1 VLASPSRSL
10 RCLLVLPAL
19 LVAVPA
25 QAAKPG
31 AGQFSKYD
39 AAVDP
44 ILAQMTLAEKVGQMT
59 QGDLASIPDPAAIG
73 KLFLGSVLA
82 GGNSDPK
89 AGNSLEAWRD
99 TYNTCQKE
107 ATATRLGIPLVFG
120 VDAVHGHNNVL
131 GAVVFPHNIGLG
143 CANNPELVEEISA
156 ITALEVRATGPNW
169 AFAPC
174 VTVPQDDR
182 WGRVYEGY
190 AEVPERVATLG
201 QAAVRGLQG
210 SDMSEP
216 TRVLACAKHFI
227 GDGGTTAEVR
237 KPQGGS
243 IDQLERLRLDQG
255 DTRVD
260 EETLRRVHLP
270 GYPPCLEAGVGSI
283 MPSYSSWNGV
293 KCSGSKELMTD
304 LLKDELGFEGFLI
317 SDWNAIDQV
326 DPDFKTAI
334 KKSVNA
340 GMDMGMVPERYELFT
355 KLLTELVEEGSVPM
369 ARIDDA
375 VRRILRVKAAMGLL
389 DKSRDHLADPKLA
402 ESFGSPE
409 HREVARRAVRE
420 SIVLLKNDGV
430 LPIGGAKRV
439 HVSGAAAN
447 DLGVQCGGW
456 TVDWQGKPGETT
468 PGGTT
473 IVTALRTGWSDDVVL
488 TNDDDGRGARD
499 ADVAIVVVGEKPYA
513 EGGGDEPNPA
523 LSKEDHEV
531 IDRVAASGTP
541 TVLVVLSGR
550 PVVLGDA
557 VDKVDA
563 VVAAW
568 LPGTEGQGVA
578 DVLLGAHKPTATL
591 SFSWPRS
598 NDQQPIN
605 QGDEDYD
612 PLFPVGHGLTY

>member
-1 VLASPSRSL
+1 VKLFAPIRTVVSIVAIAASATT
-10 RCLLVLPAL
+10 C
-19 LVAVPA
+19 

-31 AGQFSKYD
+31 EGRFSKYD
-39 AAVDP
+39 SVVDP
-44 ILAQMTLAEKVGQMT
+44 VLAQMTLAEKVGQMT
-59 QGDLASIPDPAAIG
+59 QGDLASIPDPTAIG
-73 KLFLGSVLA
+73 RLHLGSVLA
-82 GGNSDPK
+82 GGNSNPK
-89 AGNSLEAWRD
+89 AGNSLEAWRE
-99 TYNTCQKE
+99 TYNTCQKA
-107 ATATRLGIPLVFG
+107 ATSTRLGIPLVFG

-143 CANNPELVEEISA
+143 CANDPGLVEEIAA
-156 ITALEVRATGPNW
+156 ITALEVRATGANW

-190 AEVPERVATLG
+190 AEVPERVAKLG
-201 QAAVRGLQG
+201 PAAVRGLQG
-210 SDMSEP
+210 ADLQDP
-216 TRVLACAKHFI
+216 VRVLGCAKHFV
-227 GDGGTTAEVR
+227 GDGGTSAEVR
-237 KPQGGS
+237 TPHGGS
-243 IDQLERLRLDQG
+243 IDQDKRLRLDQG

-260 EETLRRVHLP
+260 EATLRRVHLP
-270 GYPPCLEAGVGSI
+270 GYPPCLAAGVGSI

-293 KCSGSKELMTD
+293 KCSASKELLTD
-304 LLKDELGFEGFLI
+304 LLKNELGFEGFLI

-334 KKSVNA
+334 KMSINA

-355 KLLTELVEEGSVPM
+355 KLLTELAEEGAVPM

-389 DKSRDHLADPKLA
+389 DKSQDHLADPKLA
-402 ESFGSPE
+402 ESFGSPQ

-420 SIVLLKNDGV
+420 SLVILKNDGV
-430 LPIGGAKRV
+430 LPLGGVKRV

-447 DLGVQCGGW
+447 DLGIQCGGW
-456 TVDWQGKPGETT
+456 TIDWQGTLGDITT
-468 PGGTT
+468 GGTT
-473 IVTALRTGWSDDVVL
+473 ILTALRNELAGDIQLS
-488 TNDDDGRGARD
+488 NDDDGRGATG
-499 ADVAIVVVGEKPYA
+499 ADVAIVVVGEAPYA
-513 EGGGDEPNPA
+513 EGGGDTADPA
-523 LSKEDHEV
+523 LSKADHEV
-531 IDRVAASGTP
+531 IDRVAASGVP

-578 DVLLGAHKPTATL
+578 DILLGTHKPTGTL

-598 NDQQPIN
+598 SDQQPIN
-605 QGDEDYD
+605 KGDADYD